1 MTANST
7 PEKDEQVVIDHFNNI
22 LEEPEKRFM
31 KNKQHLALVT
41 QRTSDY
47 QLSLMPKRIMSAK
60 RQPSVKKEP
69 VKKPRKDRS
78 ALVGVKRTR
87 KSRDQICEL

>member
-7 PEKDEQVVIDHFNNI
+7 PAKEEPIVIDHFNNI
-22 LEEPEKRFM
+22 LEQPEKRFM
-31 KNKQHLALVT
+31 KKNQLALVQ
-41 QRTSDY
+41 QRTSEH
-47 QLSLMPKRIMSAK
+47 QRSLMPKRIMSVK
-60 RQPSVKKEP
+60 REPSVKKES
-69 VKKPRKDRS
+69 VKKPKKDRS